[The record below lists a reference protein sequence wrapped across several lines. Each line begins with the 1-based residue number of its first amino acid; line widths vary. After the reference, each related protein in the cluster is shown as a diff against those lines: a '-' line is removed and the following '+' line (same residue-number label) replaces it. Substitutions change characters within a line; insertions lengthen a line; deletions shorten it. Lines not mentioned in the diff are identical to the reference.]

1 MECIYCYHHFIQ
13 ESQYILMMTATMLL
27 FICIQYG
34 IDNQYKTK
42 QHRVVLREWLGN
54 IKYMACDSDG
64 FNNHYIEKSA
74 FNFMLQSNGININFS
89 YTTLIISIL
98 KLKVWL
104 SMLKL
109 FCCCRHSIIYNLG

>member
-1 MECIYCYHHFIQ
+1 
-13 ESQYILMMTATMLL
+13 MMTATMLL

-54 IKYMACDSDG
+54 IKYMACDSDSY
-64 FNNHYIEKSA
+64 NNHYIEKSA

-109 FCCCRHSIIYNLG
+109 FCCCRHSIIYNLW